1 MSSAAAGEL
10 VTIVDRDNNVTGSA
24 TRRQMRAERLPH
36 RCSYI
41 LVFNSAG
48 QLLVQ
53 KRTETKDIYPGY
65 WDPAAGG
72 VMQFSETYEENA
84 EREVAEEMGIHGV
97 ALTPLFDMWF
107 EDERSAVWGR
117 AFTCV
122 WDGAVT
128 PQVEEVQFVEAMTPA
143 DVLRRAEAGEQ
154 FTPDG
159 LEIVRRYLART
170 S

>member
-1 MSSAAAGEL
+1 MSSAASEEL
-10 VTIVDRDNNVTGSA
+10 VTIVDRANNVTGCA
-24 TRRQMRAERLPH
+24 TRREMRAGRLPH

-41 LVFNSAG
+41 LVFNPAG
-48 QLLVQ
+48 ELLVQ

-72 VMQFSETYEENA
+72 VMQYGETYEQNA
-84 EREVAEEMGIHGV
+84 EREVAEEMGIRGV
-97 ALTPLFDMWF
+97 VLTPLFDLWF

-117 AFTCV
+117 VFTCV
-122 WDGAVT
+122 WDGPVT

-143 DVLRRAEAGEQ
+143 DVLRRAAAGEQ

-159 LEIVRRYLART
+159 LEIVRRHLGRT
-170 S
+170 P

>member
-1 MSSAAAGEL
+1 M
-10 VTIVDRDNNVTGSA
+10 DRDNRVTGSA

-48 QLLVQ
+48 ELLVQ

-72 VMQFSETYEENA
+72 VMQFGETYEENA
-84 EREVAEEMGIHGV
+84 EREVAEEMGIRGV
-97 ALTPLFDMWF
+97 PLTPLFDLWF

-122 WDGAVT
+122 WDGVVT
-128 PQVEEVQFVEAMTPA
+128 PQVEEVQFVEAMSPA
-143 DVLRRAEAGEQ
+143 DVLRRAAEGEQ

-159 LEIVRRYLART
+159 LAIVRRYLALPPRT
-170 S
+170 P